1 MRFIDSFVVVSTV
14 GLRAGWNGRW
24 GCGWVV
30 GALLGPEGTGL
41 SCFFSRPVV
50 WVPPGFSGLVCAVL
64 VVGLLFEICI
74 VDASIFFLG
83 FLCVSFQGRMVDALV
98 PGADEGRGRLR

>member
-1 MRFIDSFVVVSTV
+1 
-14 GLRAGWNGRW
+14 
-24 GCGWVV
+24 V
-30 GALLGPEGTGL
+30 GALLGPEGTGGRL
-41 SCFFSRPVV
+41 RLVFVSSLGRCGSYRHTCVV
-50 WVPPGFSGLVCAVL
+50 VGGLGLL

-83 FLCVSFQGRMVDALV
+83 VFVCVLCVSFKGRMVDALV

>member
-1 MRFIDSFVVVSTV
+1 MGGSWVRCWVS
-14 GLRAGWNGRW
+14 
-24 GCGWVV
+24 
-30 GALLGPEGTGL
+30 EGTGL
-41 SCFFSRPVV
+41 PCV
-50 WVPPGFSGLVCAVL
+50 GLVCCLSRPAGVRTASIPCVGLGLAVPGL